1 MRIIPAFI
9 LSLAVLA
16 GCGAQDVNEAAAD
29 EKPVDKV
36 EVLAEEEIVK
46 STESKE
52 EPEENKQTKQLYQ
65 FETMTFE
72 LMNGETARGQF
83 QVNLLDPAETYEID
97 EGVKAEL
104 LEYFPDY
111 DHDGEKPISRSPF
124 HWNPAFIFKL
134 TDGNQQEL
142 LFSTIDR
149 TIKSEES
156 HTLNVA
162 VVDVT
167 TTTFEGTVPD
177 GGSTFEEVFDI
188 LKKAIGK

>member
-1 MRIIPAFI
+1 MRLIPAFI

-16 GCGAQDVNEAAAD
+16 GCGAQDVNEAAVV
-29 EKPVDKV
+29 EEPVDKV
-36 EVLAEEEIVK
+36 EVLAEDEIGK
-46 STESKE
+46 SSESKE
-52 EPEENKQTKQLYQ
+52 EPEENEQTKQLYQ

-83 QVNLLDPAETYEID
+83 QVNLLDPAETYEIA
-97 EGVKAEL
+97 ERVKAEL

-111 DHDGEKPISRSPF
+111 DHDGEKPISRSPS

-149 TIKSEES
+149 TIKAEES

-177 GGSTFEEVFDI
+177 GGSTFDEVFDR
-188 LKKAIGK
+188 LRKAIGK